1 MSDPND
7 NEQTLSPQQQQQT
20 STSTGQ
26 AQQPASISDHVSFIT
41 YLKQFNPALLDAN
54 LASIQELD
62 KCFNEKSSTEC
73 IKKFLSDS
81 QVRTLIIQRFT
92 LKDDEE
98 SEQNTDD
105 TAASQFLISTEIN
118 YTNPKC
124 LSVQIIKR
132 GAVVESDKKF
142 HNQVRVISL
151 SDSSPYETLHSY
163 VSNTLAPY
171 FKSYI
176 KRGHDSKSVADSK
189 LANTGAGDMVAS
201 SGSAQ
206 GLYGGDQF
214 ATQMEKKIAEVEMG
228 LLHLQQNIE
237 IPEIN
242 LVIHPSVLQIIRKCS
257 DENRKAKVD
266 DFTDKVDD
274 TNFLNQ
280 LQSGVNR
287 WIREIKKVFFA
298 LENMIHFLKIS
309 VTLIIT
315 F

>member
-1 MSDPND
+1 MIEPND
-7 NEQTLSPQQQQQT
+7 TDQSSSPQQP
-20 STSTGQ
+20 STGT
-26 AQQPASISDHVSFIT
+26 QPASIADHIAFIN
-41 YLKQFNPALLDAN
+41 YLRQFIPALLDAN
-54 LASIQELD
+54 LASLPELE
-62 KCFNEKSSTEC
+62 KCFNEKSSIEC
-73 IKKFLSDS
+73 IKKFLGDG
-81 QVRTLIIQRFT
+81 QCRTLIIQRFT
-92 LKDDEE
+92 LKDEEE
-98 SEQNTDD
+98 SEQNSDESVI
-105 TAASQFLISTEIN
+105 SQFLISTEVN

-124 LSVQIIKR
+124 LSVQVIKR

-176 KRGHDSKSVADSK
+176 KRGHLDSKPAADSK
-189 LANTGAGDMVAS
+189 LS
-201 SGSAQ
+201 SGGSGDIPSGSNQ
-206 GLYGGDQF
+206 SLYGGDQF

-242 LVIHPSVLQIIRKCS
+242 LVIHPTVLQIIKKS
-257 DENRKAKVD
+257 TDENKKPKVD
-266 DFTDKVDD
+266 DFSDKVED

-287 WIREIKKVFFA
+287 WIREIKKVNIFFGK
-298 LENMIHFLKIS
+298 F
-309 VTLIIT
+309 
-315 F
+315 